1 MCECPFFCF
10 VCVLVLSARWLHL
23 QLQLPATL
31 HPQVA
36 HSHRFRCWGSGES
49 GNMGR
54 SKPNLRTRHAC
65 HSWSGSYTVMLS
77 FQPGLYDLL
86 RTFHGF
92 EKRTHAAHIETL
104 SREWLSANYSIHNTG
119 EEIHYSSHGLALTIV
134 LGQFAWN
141 RKCSAR
147 SGVLQGHVVS
157 CDLSKKSKKWDEGW
171 QSNDRYGGPT
181 TWKDLN

>member
-1 MCECPFFCF
+1 M
-10 VCVLVLSARWLHL
+10 SARWLHL
-23 QLQLPATL
+23 KLQLPATL
-31 HPQVA
+31 HLQVA
-36 HSHRFRCWGSGES
+36 HSHRYRCWGLGES

-54 SKPNLRTRHAC
+54 SKPNRRTRHAC

-119 EEIHYSSHGLALTIV
+119 EEIHYSSHGLAFTIV

-147 SGVLQGHVVS
+147 SGVCVVS
-157 CDLSKKSKKWDEGW
+157 CDLSKKSKRWEECW
-171 QSNDRYGGPT
+171 QSNDR
-181 TWKDLN
+181 

>member
-1 MCECPFFCF
+1 MCARVYSDVCVSVLSLLCLF
-10 VCVLVLSARWLHL
+10 VCWSCQRDDYISNCSCL
-23 QLQLPATL
+23 QLCIL
-31 HPQVA
+31 QVA
-36 HSHRFRCWGSGES
+36 HSHRYRCRGSGES

-54 SKPNLRTRHAC
+54 SKPNLRTRHAF

-104 SREWLSANYSIHNTG
+104 SREWLSANYSIHNTS
-119 EEIHYSSHGLALTIV
+119 EAIHYSSHRLALTIV

-147 SGVLQGHVVS
+147 SIVL
-157 CDLSKKSKKWDEGW
+157 
-171 QSNDRYGGPT
+171 
-181 TWKDLN
+181 